1 MKKITNENVHHLEK
15 VCSDYCMS
23 ASDVYNILISKNDDD
38 FPLSFETVKY
48 KVLNDVSSDILKNIF
63 TLEELKSIFSD
74 IKLKKIKNPQTKKF
88 INTIN

>member
-1 MKKITNENVHHLEK
+1 MNSIINENIHYLDK

-38 FPLSFETVKY
+38 FPLSFEIVKY

-74 IKLKKIKNPQTKKF
+74 TKLKKIKNPQTRKF
-88 INTIN
+88 INSLI